1 MIIHKT
7 NDEILR
13 SMKCDCAHCSG
24 LCCIA
29 LFFSKVD
36 GFPINK
42 SAGYPC
48 INLLKDYRCKIHS
61 QLESKKMKGCIG
73 YDCFGA
79 GQHVT
84 QVIYKGDTWNNTP
97 ERSTEIFDVFIAVY
111 DLYQIRYY
119 LEESL
124 LIIPAQ
130 SLEKSLQSLIDENI
144 TICNGSPHAILSFD
158 LDEYRN
164 RSNIVLKQVCKLLEH
179 SLKIDTP
186 KTPKSF
192 FAGNFKGKNMSG
204 TDLSTLLLIAA
215 DFENCIFNGTIFLGA
230 DTRDTNFTNADLR
243 EAVFLTQGQIN
254 SAKGSTST
262 KLPAHLDYPPTW
274 R

>member
-1 MIIHKT
+1 
-7 NDEILR
+7 
-13 SMKCDCAHCSG
+13 MKCDCAHCSG
-24 LCCIA
+24 LCCVA

-61 QLESKKMKGCIG
+61 MLENKKMKGCLG

-84 QVIYKGDTWNNTP
+84 QVIYKGNTWDNTS
-97 ERSTEIFDVFIAVY
+97 EKSTEIFDVFIAVY
-111 DLYQIRYY
+111 DLFQIRYY

-130 SLEKSLQSLIDENI
+130 SLEGSLQLLIDENI
-144 TICNGSPHAILSFD
+144 QICKQSPCDILSFD
-158 LDEYRN
+158 LEEYRD
-164 RSNIVLKQVCKLLEH
+164 RANIVLKQVCKLLEQ
-179 SLKIDTP
+179 SLHPDTCKIP
-186 KTPKSF
+186 RSF
-192 FAGNFKGKNMSG
+192 FGGNFKGKDLSG
-204 TDLSTLLLIAA
+204 SDLSTQLLIAA

-230 DTRDTNFTNADLR
+230 DTRDTNFTNSDLSQ
-243 EAVFLTQGQIN
+243 AVFLTQGQIN
-254 SAKGSTST
+254 SAKGSRST
-262 KLPAHLDYPPTW
+262 KLPEHLDYPSTW